1 MTQLILVGLDSSE
14 CCQRSIEFVAAW
26 AKSANAKLI
35 LLHVIEWSPYSF
47 NTPSENEVRHKR
59 REEELAKAHADL
71 IDPLVADLRARGLE
85 VEGMVRHGHAAQT
98 LSEVAEEKGASNIVV
113 GRTGSSRM
121 KAQLFGSIPSTLVQI
136 ATVAVTVV
144 P

>member
-1 MTQLILVGLDSSE
+1 MSQLILVGIDSSE
-14 CCQRSIEFVAAW
+14 CCQRSIEYAAEW
-26 AKSANAKLI
+26 AKSANAKLL

-71 IDPLVADLRARGLE
+71 IDPFVSDLRAKGLE
-85 VEGMVRHGHAAQT
+85 VEGMVRHGHAAKT
-98 LSEVAEEKGASNIVV
+98 LSEVAEEKGASNIVI
-113 GRTGSSRM
+113 GRKGTSRM
-121 KAQLFGSIPSTLVQI
+121 KAQLFGSVPGTLVQI
-136 ATVAVTVV
+136 SSVAVTVV

>member
-1 MTQLILVGLDSSE
+1 MSQLILVGIDSSE
-14 CCQRSIEFVAAW
+14 CCQRSIEYAAEW

-59 REEELAKAHADL
+59 REEELVRAHADL
-71 IDPLVADLRARGLE
+71 IDPAVAELKARGIE
-85 VEGMVRHGHAAQT
+85 VEGMVRHGHPANT
-98 LSEVAEEKGASNIVV
+98 LNEVAEEKGASNIVI
-113 GRTGSSRM
+113 GRKGTSRL
-121 KAQLFGSIPSTLVQI
+121 KAQFFGSVPGNLVQI
-136 ATVAVTVV
+136 SSVAVTVV